1 VGVNPNAAILLDID
15 LFGGRDYMGRPWQRV
30 IAFTREVGIVRR
42 PARLRG
48 TYREYAM
55 FISEAWA
62 QAGGGGGGDMFT
74 AMLPLVLIFA
84 VFYFLLIRPQQKKV
98 KVHQQMIAGL
108 RRGDKIITAGGIYG
122 AVTKV
127 LNEAEAMVEIAEGVR
142 VRIARSTIATL
153 LTKPDPARAANDS
166 QPAPQSGGLIG
177 KFLGRK

>member
-1 VGVNPNAAILLDID
+1 
-15 LFGGRDYMGRPWQRV
+15 
-30 IAFTREVGIVRR
+30 
-42 PARLRG
+42 
-48 TYREYAM
+48 M

-108 RRGDKIITAGGIYG
+108 RRGDKIVTAGGVYG
-122 AVTKV
+122 TVTKI
-127 LNEAEAMVEIAEGVR
+127 LNDAEAMVEITEGVR

-153 LTKPDPARAANDS
+153 LTKPVPGQAANDS
-166 QPAPQSGGLIG
+166 QPAPAPGGLLS